1 MVCGFSFGK
10 KISSAYG
17 KDNMRG
23 KFKQRKYIGTEKKD
37 EQNFREQ

>member
-10 KISSAYG
+10 KISSIYG
-17 KDNMRG
+17 NDNMRR

-37 EQNFREQ
+37 GKKFREQ